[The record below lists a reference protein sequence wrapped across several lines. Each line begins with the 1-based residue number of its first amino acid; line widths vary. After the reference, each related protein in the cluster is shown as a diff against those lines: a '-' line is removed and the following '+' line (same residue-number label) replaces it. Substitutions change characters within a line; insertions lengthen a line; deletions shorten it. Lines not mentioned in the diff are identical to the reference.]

1 MHHFTAADIIN
12 ALRNWNLEP
21 LTLEEKSYLM
31 DQLISNKKDDFQ
43 YAMNDIESLILELIS
58 ED

>member
-21 LTLEEKSYLM
+21 LTMEEEAYLLQ
-31 DQLISNKKDDFQ
+31 QLVANKKDDFQ

-58 ED
+58 ES